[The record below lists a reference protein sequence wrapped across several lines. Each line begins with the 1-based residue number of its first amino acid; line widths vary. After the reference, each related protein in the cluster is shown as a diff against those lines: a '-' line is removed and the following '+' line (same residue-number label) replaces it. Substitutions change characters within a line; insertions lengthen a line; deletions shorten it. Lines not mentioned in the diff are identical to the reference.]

1 MNVKLKK
8 LNLKDRENVDLKN
21 KGNNANTLLSVVSRP
36 IVKMKLQWYGFDCI
50 IQKLRYRD
58 MVAKLKPDYSG
69 KPMPYDY
76 FWVDFNEIGF

>member
-1 MNVKLKK
+1 M
-8 LNLKDRENVDLKN
+8 ENVYLEQEY
-21 KGNNANTLLSVVSRP
+21 NNANTLLSEVSRP
-36 IVKMKLQWYGFDCI
+36 VVKMKVQWHGYDCI

-58 MVAKLKPDYSG
+58 KVAKLKPDYSG